1 MYAGLYR
8 LKNDS
13 KMTRKRG
20 TKNEVKIHKEPL
32 RILGQKRQ
40 TAHLKLM
47 DLFFVLLLICWG
59 NGTGFLP
66 QWKSE
71 VKQIQVH

>member
-47 DLFFVLLLICWG
+47 DLFFVLLLIC
-59 NGTGFLP
+59 
-66 QWKSE
+66 
-71 VKQIQVH
+71 

>member
-1 MYAGLYR
+1 
-8 LKNDS
+8 
-13 KMTRKRG
+13 MTRKRG
-20 TKNEVKIHKEPL
+20 TKNEVKIHKESL

-40 TAHLKLM
+40 TAQLKLM
-47 DLFFVLLLICWG
+47 DLFLCCYWFVEEI